1 MHSIVLDTG
10 APILS
15 TVGIDLAGHTAKIS
29 GHALYVSN
37 TTADNITLSG
47 VGNIRIRTLGAIVYP
62 FWFGGIEYMLNVYL
76 VPGRSVFL
84 LSHRD
89 MDLCGL
95 SYHSLEKVV
104 TRPAD
109 SYSQKEI
116 SKNELPQLPL
126 EVPCNLTMAQLRR
139 IHTNLGHARSDRVL
153 SLLRAARW
161 KISIPT
167 HERNWKT
174 LRRSLRSPHSAR
186 RVS

>member
-1 MHSIVLDTG
+1 MHSIVLETG
-10 APILS
+10 ASILS
-15 TVGIDLAGHTAKIS
+15 TVGIDWLDILRKIS
-29 GHALYVSN
+29 GRALHVSN

-47 VGNIRIRTLGAIVYP
+47 MGNIRIRTLGAIVYP

-76 VPGRSVFL
+76 VPGRSVLL

-109 SYSQKEI
+109 NYSQKVI
-116 SKNELPQLPL
+116 WKNELPQLPL
-126 EVPCNLTMAQLRR
+126 KVPCNLTMAQLRR

-153 SLLRAARW
+153 SLLRAA
-161 KISIPT
+161 
-167 HERNWKT
+167 
-174 LRRSLRSPHSAR
+174 
-186 RVS
+186 